1 MAQRCCS
8 WQYGNDNDG
17 SALLSVQHLR
27 ANDAVTAGQAND
39 NNGPAML

>member
-1 MAQRCCS
+1 MALRCRCPPAS
-8 WQYGNDNDG
+8 YDNDG